1 MIAFLSIS
9 LSTAI
14 ASLALPLSILIA
26 NKLGILDKPNQAH
39 KSHVK
44 PVPYLGGMAILVSS
58 FVGYFLTSRI
68 INFPNSGEFLL
79 LALVASV
86 SISMIGF
93 FDDLKP
99 RGAVFRLVAQTI
111 IVLAGC
117 ASLSYS
123 ERLRINLFEN
133 NFYNFLILSFFM
145 LSVCNFVN
153 MFDNH
158 DGSASGVSFWI
169 LTYIAILATLNSQT
183 FVQSL
188 ALSICS
194 STLIFVFWNFPPAKI
209 YLGDAG
215 STFLGFAIAFLMVQ
229 LDFRELSSFE
239 SCVGLVIALGM
250 LELDFCVAVISRL
263 RRGLSPMQGDQ
274 AHTAHRLKRLGLRKW
289 QVTLLI
295 WLITIWFI
303 FLSSIVLIFD
313 SIPNNPAIILAAV
326 SFFGLLTFFLKQS
339 DV

>member
-1 MIAFLSIS
+1 M
-9 LSTAI
+9 AI

-68 INFPNSGEFLL
+68 INFPNSGAFLL

-99 RGAVFRLVAQTI
+99 RSAVFRLVTQTI
-111 IVLAGC
+111 IVLVGC
-117 ASLSYS
+117 ATLSYS

-133 NFYNFLILSFFM
+133 NFYNLLILSFFM

-183 FVQSL
+183 FVQAL

-229 LDFRELSSFE
+229 LDFKELSPFE

-289 QVTLLI
+289 QVTLII

-303 FLSSIVLIFD
+303 LLSSVVLIFD
-313 SIPNNPAIILAAV
+313 SISKNSAISLAVV
-326 SFFGLLTFFLKQS
+326 SFLGLLTFFLKQN